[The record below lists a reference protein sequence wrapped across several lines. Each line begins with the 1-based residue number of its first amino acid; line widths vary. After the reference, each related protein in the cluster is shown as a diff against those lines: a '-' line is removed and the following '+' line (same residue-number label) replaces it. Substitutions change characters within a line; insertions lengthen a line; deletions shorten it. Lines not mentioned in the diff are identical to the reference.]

1 MKKILICFSLV
12 LSTALQAQNDE
23 SLSIENDTLELNVK
37 RVAVGV
43 KLGMPNIIGGSLEFI
58 LPVMDNHFAP
68 YADLSG
74 FDIDPDTETSV
85 GLSYSE
91 FGLNYYLNTKGKGL
105 YFSAGLGNLT
115 TDITFSN
122 QNVSNG
128 EGISVNDGVG
138 TIQQKISTT
147 NLKLGVKAG
156 KRVYFRFELGY
167 GLGNIPSDVKITAT
181 SVSQGFK
188 EEISEPFPDVPGVS
202 SGGVVIG
209 NVGFGVAF

>member
-1 MKKILICFSLV
+1 M
-12 LSTALQAQNDE
+12 
-23 SLSIENDTLELNVK
+23 
-37 RVAVGV
+37 
-43 KLGMPNIIGGSLEFI
+43 
-58 LPVMDNHFAP
+58 
-68 YADLSG
+68 
-74 FDIDPDTETSV
+74 
-85 GLSYSE
+85 
-91 FGLNYYLNTKGKGL
+91 NYYLNTKGKGL

>member
-1 MKKILICFSLV
+1 MKKIFICFSIV

-91 FGLNYYLNTKGKGL
+91 FGLNYYLNSKGKGL

-147 NLKLGVKAG
+147 NLKIGVKAG
-156 KRVYFRFELGY
+156 KRVYFRFELGF

>member
-1 MKKILICFSLV
+1 MKKIFICLSLV
-12 LSTALQAQNDE
+12 LSTTLQAQNDE

-167 GLGNIPSDVKITAT
+167 GLGNIPSDVEITAT

-188 EEISEPFPDVPGVS
+188 EEISEPFPEIPGVS

-209 NVGFGVAF
+209 NVGFGLAF

>member
-1 MKKILICFSLV
+1 MKKILICLSLV

-23 SLSIENDTLELNVK
+23 SLSIENDTLELKVK

-91 FGLNYYLNTKGKGL
+91 FGLNYYLNSKGKGL

-147 NLKLGVKAG
+147 NLKIGVKAG
-156 KRVYFRFELGY
+156 KRVYFRFELGF

>member
-1 MKKILICFSLV
+1 MKKIFICFSLV

-23 SLSIENDTLELNVK
+23 SLSIENDTLELNIK

-43 KLGMPNIIGGSLEFI
+43 KLGMPNIIGVSLEFI
-58 LPVMDNHFAP
+58 LPFMDNHFAP

>member
-1 MKKILICFSLV
+1 MKKIFICFSLV

-23 SLSIENDTLELNVK
+23 NLSIENDTLELNIK

-43 KLGMPNIIGGSLEFI
+43 KLGMPNIIGVSLEFI

>member
-1 MKKILICFSLV
+1 MKKIFICFSLV

-23 SLSIENDTLELNVK
+23 SLSIENDTLELNIK

-43 KLGMPNIIGGSLEFI
+43 KLGMPNIIGVSLEFI

-74 FDIDPDTETSV
+74 FDIDPDTETNV

>member
-1 MKKILICFSLV
+1 MKKIFICLSLV
-12 LSTALQAQNDE
+12 LSTALQAQNDK

-188 EEISEPFPDVPGVS
+188 EEISEPFPDLPGVS

-209 NVGFGVAF
+209 NVGFGMAF

>member
-1 MKKILICFSLV
+1 MKKIFICFSLV

-23 SLSIENDTLELNVK
+23 SLSIENDTLELNIK

-43 KLGMPNIIGGSLEFI
+43 KLGMPNIIGVSLEFI

>member
-1 MKKILICFSLV
+1 MKKIFICLSLV

-37 RVAVGV
+37 RVALGV

-58 LPVMDNHFAP
+58 LPVLDNHFAP

-91 FGLNYYLNTKGKGL
+91 FGLNYYLNTKGRGL

-115 TDITFSN
+115 TDITISN
-122 QNVSNG
+122 LNVPN
-128 EGISVNDGVG
+128 ENGISANDGVG
-138 TIQQKISTT
+138 TVERKISSG
-147 NLKLGVKAG
+147 NIKLGVRAG
-156 KRVYFRFELGY
+156 SREYFRFELGY
-167 GLGNIPSDVKITAT
+167 GFGSIPSEINILAT
-181 SVSQGFK
+181 SASLGITENVT
-188 EEISEPFPDVPGVS
+188 EPFPDIPGLS
-202 SGGVVIG
+202 SAGVIIG
-209 NVGFGVAF
+209 NIGFGIAF

>member
-1 MKKILICFSLV
+1 MKKILICLSLV

-43 KLGMPNIIGGSLEFI
+43 KLGMPNIIGVSLEFI

-147 NLKLGVKAG
+147 NLKIGVKAG

>member
-1 MKKILICFSLV
+1 MKKILICLSLV

-91 FGLNYYLNTKGKGL
+91 FGLNYYLNSKGKGL

-147 NLKLGVKAG
+147 NLKIGVKAG
-156 KRVYFRFELGY
+156 KRVYFRFELGF

>member
-1 MKKILICFSLV
+1 MKKILICLSLV

-91 FGLNYYLNTKGKGL
+91 FGLNYYLNSKGKGL

>member
-1 MKKILICFSLV
+1 MKKIFIYFSLV

-23 SLSIENDTLELNVK
+23 SLSIENDTLELNIK

-43 KLGMPNIIGGSLEFI
+43 KLGMPNIIGVSLEFI

>member
-1 MKKILICFSLV
+1 MKKIFICLSLV

>member
-1 MKKILICFSLV
+1 MKKIFICFSIV

-23 SLSIENDTLELNVK
+23 SLSIENDTLELNIK

-43 KLGMPNIIGGSLEFI
+43 KLGMPNIIGVSLEFI

>member
-1 MKKILICFSLV
+1 MKKIFICLSLV
-12 LSTALQAQNDE
+12 LSTTLQAQNDE

-167 GLGNIPSDVKITAT
+167 GLGNIPSDVEITAT

-188 EEISEPFPDVPGVS
+188 EEISEPFPEIPGVS

>member
-1 MKKILICFSLV
+1 MKKILICLSLV

-23 SLSIENDTLELNVK
+23 SLSIENDTLELNIK

-147 NLKLGVKAG
+147 NLKIGVKAG
-156 KRVYFRFELGY
+156 KRVYFRFELGF

>member
-1 MKKILICFSLV
+1 MKKIFICFSLV

-91 FGLNYYLNTKGKGL
+91 FGLNYYFNTKGKGL

-188 EEISEPFPDVPGVS
+188 EEISEPFPDVPGIS

>member
-1 MKKILICFSLV
+1 MKKIFICFSLV
-12 LSTALQAQNDE
+12 ISTALQAQNDE
-23 SLSIENDTLELNVK
+23 SLSIENDTLELNIK

-43 KLGMPNIIGGSLEFI
+43 KLGMPNIIGVSLEFI

-74 FDIDPDTETSV
+74 FDIDPDTETNV

>member
-1 MKKILICFSLV
+1 MKKIFICLSLV
-12 LSTALQAQNDE
+12 LSTTLQAQNDE

-167 GLGNIPSDVKITAT
+167 GLGNIPSDVEITAT

-188 EEISEPFPDVPGVS
+188 EEISEPFPEIPGVS
-202 SGGVVIG
+202 SRGVVIG
-209 NVGFGVAF
+209 NVGFGLAF

>member
-1 MKKILICFSLV
+1 MKKIFICLSLV
-12 LSTALQAQNDE
+12 LSTALQAQNDK

-74 FDIDPDTETSV
+74 LDIDPDTETSV

-188 EEISEPFPDVPGVS
+188 EEISEPFPDLPGVS

-209 NVGFGVAF
+209 NVGFGMAF